1 LSRFLPGHHNAF
13 AGEIAE
19 FVDSWPR
26 DDGHKL
32 RMERQH
38 GAQSRER
45 GLGIGAR
52 SVIGV
57 VGHVR
62 LDKGKFEFAVAKRVH
77 VINRAW
83 RHLPRAANA
92 ALVQVLVDDSADDL
106 AQRIVNPVRF
116 AGADRREHA
125 KLRILL
131 RRRRRDGKDEGEKGR
146 GPGAWLHDG
155 SSHFI
160 TRSKTD

>member
-1 LSRFLPGHHNAF
+1 MDARQC
-13 AGEIAE
+13 
-19 FVDSWPR
+19 

-38 GAQSRER
+38 GPQGRER
-45 GLGIGAR
+45 GLSIGAHPM
-52 SVIGV
+52 IGV
-57 VGHVR
+57 VGHVG

-92 ALVQVLVDDSADDL
+92 ALVQVLVDDSADDI
-106 AQRIVNPVRF
+106 AQGVINPVRL
-116 AGADRREHA
+116 AGADRREDA
-125 KLRILL
+125 KFRILFG
-131 RRRRRDGKDEGEKGR
+131 RRRQERDGEDEREKER
-146 GPGAWLHDG
+146 APEDPHHDG